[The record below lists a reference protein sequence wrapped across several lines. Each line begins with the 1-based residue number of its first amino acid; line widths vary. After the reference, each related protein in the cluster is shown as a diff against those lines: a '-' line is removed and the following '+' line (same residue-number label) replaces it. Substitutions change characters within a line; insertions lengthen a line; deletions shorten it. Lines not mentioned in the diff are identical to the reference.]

1 MALFLEIVLFF
12 LFIGL
17 VIFDYRQRFFLM
29 EQRID
34 FVERMLSKFRTEK
47 ILEELHRMP
56 RPEHEKE
63 EEERYDEDWDDNK

>member
-1 MALFLEIVLFF
+1 MVWSIGIVLFF

-17 VIFDYRQRFFLM
+17 IMLDYRQRFFQM

-34 FVERMLSKFRTEK
+34 FVERMLSRFRTEK
-47 ILEELHRMP
+47 ILKELHRMP
-56 RPEHEKE
+56 RPEHEEE

>member
-1 MALFLEIVLFF
+1 MVWFLVIVLFF

-17 VIFDYRQRFFLM
+17 IMLDYRQRFFQM

-34 FVERMLSKFRTEK
+34 FVERMLSRFRTEK
-47 ILEELHRMP
+47 ILKELHRIP
-56 RPEHEKE
+56 RPEHEEE

>member
-1 MALFLEIVLFF
+1 MVWFLGIVLFF

-17 VIFDYRQRFFLM
+17 IMLDYRQRFFLM

-34 FVERMLSKFRTEK
+34 FVERMLSRFRTEK
-47 ILEELHRMP
+47 ILKELHRIP
-56 RPEHEKE
+56 RPEHEEE